1 MGKRRGRT
9 GPGGAVVSS
18 LSSNAGGTV
27 RPNRRVGAQASASA
41 SSSRA
46 KEDPELLDLAGVS
59 RNEKGASRN
68 ADARQGTLS
77 APSTTS
83 KWLGKSPQQMLREW
97 CLRNN
102 RKRPY
107 FSKMQKSDL
116 VMCTIPPGRKD
127 GKKAKGNAFDRI
139 AGVGE
144 KPGEE
149 FAALNVLHQVERG
162 KPLERLLAPE
172 FRGTWLALDDKFQ
185 EMQEEVKQRKSN
197 KERRTAQ
204 AERREKFEKNKESAT
219 ISISAASRQLI
230 EDALLGQKGSASNV
244 ATAEE
249 TTVLPNGGERGGIL
263 KANQILKRE
272 LTGMGFSEFDALD
285 ASQRFSNV
293 TDAIDYLC
301 LNLDE
306 AELPSAFA
314 PTADVEVVQFYSGSS
329 KRERG
334 LIEPRKRD
342 LLMRMT
348 CLSRHAVEKAL
359 RKADGEIDRAV
370 HLLYS
375 TLTHTFSDA
384 NGLEAGDD
392 NLERLAE
399 GERGMEAET
408 IAAIYD
414 QDAVIGVGVLPGIP
428 NRWAAIVTI
437 RSGFESI
444 GVNAPVSLA
453 FVDLDGLYPLSSPA
467 IIVGSN
473 LENIGEDK
481 EVLSMSQRR
490 LLMRAAAGQVTSLRD
505 SQSSHA
511 NGEGPLPI
519 HVVHGVLSFLS
530 DASDQELI
538 ASAGTRQQNCAK
550 SKSTSAGLR
559 EAKTQASSQGKATK
573 TASKTSAVQRRPI
586 EKPMPVPRLKPSH
599 RLTSMQEKRALLPAH
614 HAREDILSKVKGNQV
629 VVVSGATGSGKTTQV
644 PQFLLEE
651 AAENGESISIVC
663 TQPRRIAAMSVA
675 ERVAAERCEQIGNTV
690 GYQVKLNA
698 KRSAS
703 TRLMFC
709 TTGVLLRRLQGDPEL
724 DAMTHVLVDEVHE
737 RSVETDFL
745 LLLLREI
752 VSRKSGLRVVL
763 MSATLDAEKFGSYFS
778 SALSSGRKKVQ
789 VPVVAIPGRT
799 YPVDQYY
806 LEDAVQLCR
815 YTIRPG
821 DRYANKPQRG
831 RHVGKY
837 GLEPSAADLASKQRN
852 SATAASR
859 IYDAAMDDDR
869 CSGQDRS
876 SKPQGEWSRDKPQY
890 QGQTCGQ
897 AELEL
902 AQVKETLSLVNE
914 ATVNVD
920 LIDMLVKKL
929 DDGSRDQKEGA
940 ILIFLPGV
948 AEIAA
953 VMKRLSAGAG
963 SRGLWPLPLHSQLSP
978 DEQSKVFRKPPT
990 GLRKVICATNIAE
1003 TSITVEDVTTV
1014 IDTLRAKEMGYDA
1027 LNRSSVLEEGFISQA
1042 AAKQRAGRAG
1052 RVSRGR
1058 CYRLVKKS
1066 TFENRF
1072 SPQQTPEIRRVA
1084 LEQLVLHMLSIIPDS
1099 ESQNDPHSFLSK
1111 AVDPPEMQSITTA
1124 VTSLT
1129 DIGALRR
1136 KVEGTS
1142 SSQVELTALG
1152 KHLTGLPVDARIGKL
1167 LIFGSLFS
1175 CVDAVLTIAATI
1187 SERSPFYAPFDKRE
1201 EARAARLPFVWG
1213 KSDLL
1218 THVKAFNAWRD
1229 LQESG
1234 GGYAEE
1240 NEFCN
1245 RNFLSRKTL
1254 ITIENGRRQLANAL
1268 ADAGFGIAGES
1279 RSREGWDR
1287 SPSVN
1292 QYGDNVR
1299 VLKAVLCA
1307 ALYPNVARIDPPDT
1321 TYHEVA
1327 GGTVANTPEAKRLK
1341 LRSKGGE
1348 RLFLHPE
1355 SVNFEEG
1362 NYDTRWLAFF
1372 SKVKTSRLFIRDS
1385 TMVSPYAIL
1394 LFGGEIGVLHK
1405 KGQMSVDKWVIFKAP
1420 ARVAVLAREL
1430 RRELDH
1436 LLMAKFEDPDVDLN
1450 DGGKAV
1456 KEAIIR
1462 LITLES

>member
-1 MGKRRGRT
+1 MN
-9 GPGGAVVSS
+9 S
-18 LSSNAGGTV
+18 
-27 RPNRRVGAQASASA
+27 
-41 SSSRA
+41 
-46 KEDPELLDLAGVS
+46 
-59 RNEKGASRN
+59 
-68 ADARQGTLS
+68 
-77 APSTTS
+77 
-83 KWLGKSPQQMLREW
+83 
-97 CLRNN
+97 
-102 RKRPY
+102 
-107 FSKMQKSDL
+107 FSKMQNSDL

-127 GKKAKGNAFDRI
+127 GKRVKGNAFDRI
-139 AGVGE
+139 SGVGQ

-172 FRGTWLALDDKFQ
+172 FRDTWLTLDKTFQ
-185 EMQEEVKQRKSN
+185 EVQEDAEQRKAN
-197 KERRTAQ
+197 KERRRAQ
-204 AERREKFEKNKESAT
+204 VERREKFEKNKESAT
-219 ISISAASRQLI
+219 INISAASRQLI
-230 EDALLGQKGSASNV
+230 EDALLGQKSSASEV
-244 ATAEE
+244 ATAEKTE
-249 TTVLPNGGERGGIL
+249 LLRNGVEGKKML
-263 KANQILKRE
+263 KANQILTGE
-272 LTGMGFSEFDALD
+272 LKSMGFSEFDALD
-285 ASQRFSNV
+285 AGQRFSNV

-306 AELPSAFA
+306 AELPPSFA
-314 PTADVEVVQFYSGSS
+314 PTADVEVVQFYSESNR
-329 KRERG
+329 RERG

-342 LLMRMT
+342 LLMRMI

-359 RKADGEIDRAV
+359 RKTDGEVDRAV

-375 TLTHTFSDA
+375 TLTHTSCDS
-384 NGLEAGDD
+384 NSREADD
-392 NLERLAE
+392 RKLVQIAEEERN
-399 GERGMEAET
+399 MEAET

-414 QDAVIGVGVLPGIP
+414 EDAIVGVGAFPGIP
-428 NRWAAIVTI
+428 NRWAAMITI
-437 RSGFESI
+437 HSGLESI
-444 GVNAPVSLA
+444 GARAPVSVA
-453 FVDLDGLYPLSSPA
+453 FVDMDGLYPLTPPV
-467 IIVGSN
+467 IIIGTNV
-473 LENIGEDK
+473 ENAGEGKDA
-481 EVLSMSQRR
+481 LNAPQRR
-490 LLMRAAAGQVTSLRD
+490 LLMRAAAGQVNSLRE
-505 SQSSHA
+505 SQRVGAS
-511 NGEGPLPI
+511 GEGPVPV

-530 DASDQELI
+530 DASDQELVE
-538 ASAGTRQQNCAK
+538 SAGTRQQAIAD
-550 SKSTSAGLR
+550 SQPASAGLR
-559 EAKTQASSQGKATK
+559 KPKTEINTQGKGTK
-573 TASKTSAVQRRPI
+573 IASNASAVRKRPI
-586 EKPMPVPRLKPSH
+586 EKPMPVPPLKPSH
-599 RLTSMQEKRALLPAH
+599 KLASMREKRALLPAH
-614 HAREDILSKVKGNQV
+614 RAREDIMSKVKVNQV

-651 AAENGESISIVC
+651 AAENGKPVSIVC

-675 ERVAAERCEQIGNTV
+675 ERVAAERCEQVGHTV

-698 KRSAS
+698 KRSTS
-703 TRLMFC
+703 TRLTFC
-709 TTGVLLRRLQGDPEL
+709 TTGVLLRKLQGDPEL
-724 DAMTHVLVDEVHE
+724 DALTHVLVDEVHE
-737 RSVETDFL
+737 RSVDTDFL

-752 VSRKSGLRVVL
+752 VSRRSGLRVVL
-763 MSATLDAEKFGSYFS
+763 MSATLDAEKFASYFS
-778 SALSSGRKKVQ
+778 SALTSGGKRAQ
-789 VPVVAIPGRT
+789 VPVVSIPGRT

-806 LEDAVQLCR
+806 LEDAVQMCR
-815 YTIRPG
+815 YKIRPG
-821 DRYANKPQRG
+821 DKYAKKPERG
-831 RHVGKY
+831 KHVGKY
-837 GLEPSAADLASKQRN
+837 GLEPSAADLASKPRN

-869 CSGQDRS
+869 CSSQDTS
-876 SKPQGEWSRDKPQY
+876 GTPKGEWSGDKGQY
-890 QGQTCGQ
+890 SGGESCRQ
-897 AELEL
+897 AKLDLEI
-902 AQVKETLSLVNE
+902 VKETLSLVNE
-914 ATVNVD
+914 SMVNVD

-929 DDGSRDQKEGA
+929 DDGSRGQKDGA

-948 AEIAA
+948 AEISA
-953 VMKRLSAGAG
+953 VMKKLSMGYG
-963 SRGLWPLPLHSQLSP
+963 SRGLWPLPLHSLLSP
-978 DEQSKVFRKPPT
+978 DEQSKVFRKPPK

-1003 TSITVEDVTTV
+1003 TSITVEDVTIV

-1052 RVSRGR
+1052 RVSRGA

-1072 SPQQTPEIRRVA
+1072 APQQTPEIRRVA
-1084 LEQLVLHMLSIIPDS
+1084 LEQLVLHMLSIIPAS
-1099 ESQNDPHSFLSK
+1099 ESQNDPHLFLSK
-1111 AVDPPEMQSITTA
+1111 AVDPPAVESVTTA

-1136 KVEGTS
+1136 KVDGTS
-1142 SSQVELTALG
+1142 ASQVELTALG

-1187 SERSPFYAPFDKRE
+1187 SERSPFYAPFDRRE

-1218 THVKAFNAWRD
+1218 THVKAFNAWRE

-1234 GGYAEE
+1234 AGYAAE

-1268 ADAGFGIAGES
+1268 ADAGFGIVGEP

-1287 SPSVN
+1287 HVSVN
-1292 QYGDNVR
+1292 QHGENVR

-1327 GGTVANTPEAKRLK
+1327 SGTVANVPEAKRLR

-1394 LFGGEIGVLHK
+1394 LFGGEIEVLHK

-1430 RRELDH
+1430 RRELDR
-1436 LLMAKFEDPDVDLN
+1436 LLMAKFEDPEVDLN